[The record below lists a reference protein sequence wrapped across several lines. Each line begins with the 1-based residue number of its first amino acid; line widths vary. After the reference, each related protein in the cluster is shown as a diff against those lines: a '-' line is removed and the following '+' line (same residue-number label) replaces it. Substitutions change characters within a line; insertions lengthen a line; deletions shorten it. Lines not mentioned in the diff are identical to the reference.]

1 MTNKF
6 KRIEWVD
13 VAKAIAILM
22 MVIGHEVQGNARV
35 FIFFFSY
42 AIVLYL
48 IWIYSQTVN
57 YLE

>member
-35 FIFFFSY
+35 FIFFLFICHCSISY
-42 AIVLYL
+42 LDI
-48 IWIYSQTVN
+48 QPN
-57 YLE
+57 R